1 MLQHRSILQV
11 ADNTGAHALMLIGVP
26 GFGKKR
32 FAKIG
37 DRIRGVVKVGEPQSQ
52 VKKHEIV
59 DAVIVR
65 TKKEIKRFDGSYIR
79 FSDNAAVLVDKSG
92 NPIGT
97 RIFGP
102 VARELKDKGYAKII
116 SLAPEVW

>member
-1 MLQHRSILQV
+1 MLQHRSILRV
-11 ADNTGAHALMLIGVP
+11 ADNTGANEIMLIGIP
-26 GFGKKR
+26 GYGKKR

-37 DRIRGVVKVGEPQSQ
+37 DRIRCVVKVGDPQGQ
-52 VKKHEIV
+52 IKKHQII

-65 TKKEIKRFDGSYIR
+65 TKKELKRFDGSYIR
-79 FSDNAAVLVDKSG
+79 FSDNAAVLIDKGG

-102 VARELKDKGYAKII
+102 VARELKDKGYTKII

>member
-1 MLQHRSILQV
+1 MLQHRSILEV
-11 ADNTGAHALMLIGVP
+11 ADNTGARELMLIGIP

-37 DRIRGVVKVGEPQSQ
+37 DRIRGVVKEGDPQSQ
-52 VKKHEIV
+52 IKKHQIV
-59 DAVIVR
+59 DALVVR
-65 TKKEIKRFDGSYIR
+65 TKKEFKRFDGSYIR
-79 FSDNAAVLVDKSG
+79 FSDNAVVLIDKAG